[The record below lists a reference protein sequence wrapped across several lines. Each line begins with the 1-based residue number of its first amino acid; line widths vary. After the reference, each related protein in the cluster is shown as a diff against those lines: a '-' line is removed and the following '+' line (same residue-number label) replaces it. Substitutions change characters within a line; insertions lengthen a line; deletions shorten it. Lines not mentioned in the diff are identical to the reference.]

1 MKPTKIL
8 IFVGYFVSKS
18 SCLIFSDTIIS
29 WQGLMID
36 FIFKRLFD
44 SSIYQFYNTQLN
56 KRNNKEKKVNRVNII
71 ESAIM

>member
-18 SCLIFSDTIIS
+18 SCLIFLDTIIS